1 MVNFERL
8 VLGCI
13 NAKTWKLVLVWI
25 SWKLSRRST
34 RFTLMRL
41 WEKRTEIE
49 NTLLHRSE
57 FKNSDK
63 IRRTVTSSHFVTKF
77 YSIINFSKLTLFC
90 NCCPTFSNFEG
101 EHFLEFQQFLI
112 FFRNYLYEIS
122 LILNFPEISER
133 ILLIFPGN
141 CFRKVNKNIRKIRS
155 DLELEET

>member
-1 MVNFERL
+1 MNIKHKSKCERENSKNKSQTQQQHKKVN
-8 VLGCI
+8 I
-13 NAKTWKLVLVWI
+13 KANMI
-25 SWKLSRRST
+25 
-34 RFTLMRL
+34 
-41 WEKRTEIE
+41 TEIYQK

-77 YSIINFSKLTLFC
+77 YSIIKFSKLTLFC

-141 CFRKVNKNIRKIRS
+141 CFRKVDKNIRKIRS